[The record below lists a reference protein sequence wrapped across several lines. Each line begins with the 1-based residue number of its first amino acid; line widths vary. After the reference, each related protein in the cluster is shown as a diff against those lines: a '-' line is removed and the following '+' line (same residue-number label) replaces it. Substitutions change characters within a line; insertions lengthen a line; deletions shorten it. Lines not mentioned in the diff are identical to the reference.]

1 VLKFGSIADLI
12 LERLYLKLA
21 RLQGKGW
28 DGGLER
34 EVSQALRLL
43 KLSPKLCIDIGGHEG
58 RYSEELLL
66 RSRTST
72 VVIFEPS
79 STNAKKLKDKFGPM
93 KNVVIEGF
101 ALSDQNGETSLFSD
115 RQSSPLASLTK
126 RNLQHLGMSFDEVEV
141 VEMRRFEDYWFH
153 NLRQAEIDICKL
165 DIEGHELSALKGFGQ
180 ALQHIKIIQF
190 EFGGTNL
197 DSRTNFKDFWQFFE
211 THDFELYRMSPL
223 GPRRIHAYSES
234 HEMFVFTNFLARRR
248 TYSRNNMAFL

>member
-1 VLKFGSIADLI
+1 VLKFGSIADLM
-12 LERLYLKLA
+12 LEGLYLQLA

-28 DGGLER
+28 DGGVAS

-43 KLSPKLCIDIGGHEG
+43 RVSPKLCIDIGGHHG
-58 RYSEELLL
+58 SYSDELLL
-66 RSRTST
+66 RSRTT
-72 VVIFEPS
+72 TLVIFEPS
-79 STNAKKLKDKFGPM
+79 SSNAHTLNDKFGAM
-93 KNVVIEGF
+93 KNVSIESF
-101 ALSDQNGETSLFSD
+101 ALSDQNGEASLFSD
-115 RQSSPLASLTK
+115 KPSSPLASLTK
-126 RNLQHLGMSFDEVEV
+126 RNLQHLGMSFDAVEV

-197 DSRTNFKDFWQFFE
+197 DSRTNFKDFWEFFE

-223 GPRRIHAYSES
+223 GPRRIHGYSES
-234 HEMFVFTNFLARRR
+234 HEMFVFTNFLARR
-248 TYSRNNMAFL
+248 TT